1 MTKNKS
7 FRYWSIGVVISIL
20 VIRFVCYY
28 VLGVTPKIYEF
39 FNQYLPFDLLRD
51 RPFESIW
58 YLHMQPPF
66 YNLLLS
72 VLIKIFGI
80 AGLEISHI
88 ILNIILT
95 IFSSVALLYIC
106 YYFLKSYAL
115 SILIVVISFVLNPAA
130 IVWESL
136 VFYDTLTVS
145 LLIFAF
151 YFLCRYTENQKT
163 LYLALSSV
171 TLSILVLTRSMFL
184 FLFPI
189 ILFALYFFLESRRPN
204 IRITAGKSVVLCAII
219 LLSLLPVFGLMAKN
233 VVNFGFFGT
242 ASQGGCVLW
251 EAANYAGLNEIY
263 NPGQLNERTLRL
275 AAYNPYATPVQKLI
289 EQGFTDR
296 TSMVPVLD
304 RVSTIPLLISDGTP
318 SYKDSKRLISNYNN
332 LNMLDVCDAAGK
344 LGMSSIRHNLPEY
357 ARLYFRQAY
366 NFFKPST
373 RPSMFIRIEEN
384 VRKIDLLDR
393 VYRKALVP
401 FSDIHILGLLFIPA
415 VLLAAYGIIASLKR
429 ERFRVLADKQYTN
442 WLGSANWPIFGC
454 IIFSIIYLL
463 MITAVGQVGD
473 QSRYKYY
480 VEALIFLSIAYTAKV
495 IVGMLKLTWLRLCDS

>member
-7 FRYWSIGVVISIL
+7 FTYWSIGVVISIL
-20 VIRFVCYY
+20 VVRFVCYY

-66 YNLLLS
+66 YNLILAL
-72 VLIKIFGI
+72 LIKVFGI
-80 AGLEISHI
+80 AGLEVSHI

-106 YYFLKSYAL
+106 YYLLKSYVL
-115 SILIVVISFVLNPAA
+115 SIIIVVVSFVLNPAA
-130 IVWESL
+130 IVYESL
-136 VFYDTLTVS
+136 VLYDTLTVS

-151 YFLCRYTENQKT
+151 YFLCRYSENQKT
-163 LYLALSSV
+163 LFIILSSV

-189 ILFALYFFLESRRPN
+189 VLFALYFFLESRRQN
-204 IRITAGKSVVLCAII
+204 TRFTAGKSIVLCAII

-263 NPGQLNERTLRL
+263 DPGQLNERTLRL
-275 AAYNPYATPVQKLI
+275 AAYNPYATPVQELI
-289 EQGFTDR
+289 EQGFADR
-296 TSMVPVLD
+296 TSNIPVLD
-304 RVSTIPLLISDGTP
+304 RVSTVSLLISDGVP
-318 SYKDSKRLISNYNN
+318 SYKDSEGNISNYNN
-332 LNMLDVCDAAGK
+332 LNMLDVCGAAGK
-344 LGMSSIRHNLPEY
+344 LGLSSIRNNLPEY

-384 VRKIDLLDR
+384 VQKIDLLDR
-393 VYRKALVP
+393 VYRKALIP
-401 FSDIHILGLLFIPA
+401 FSGVHTLGLLFIPA
-415 VLLAAYGIIASLKR
+415 ILLATFGIVASLKR
-429 ERFRVLADKQYTN
+429 ERFRVFADKQYN
-442 WLGSANWPIFGC
+442 DWLNSTNWPIFGC

-463 MITAVGQVGD
+463 IITSIGQVGD
-473 QSRYKYY
+473 QSRYKFY
-480 VEALIFLSIAYTAKV
+480 VEALMFLRIEYSFKV
-495 IVGMLKLTWLRLCDS
+495 I